1 MFFPPCGPDSAP
13 VITPPAMSNESVSS
27 DESHLISF
35 LNHAFQ
41 LLHLTGSHCTQWII
55 NDVTQQHTH
64 THTLFMATKACAT
77 PQLWFIFHIKSER
90 NKISRSRRGA
100 FGTSFE
106 YFSTLLQSC
115 SDRSLVCGPLFSRRA
130 SVRDLLCLRGG
141 HAGAVPQLDAGR
153 RCCRRGP
160 LLQILHIRVLGL
172 RRLQIHCHVISR
184 SAFHVWG
191 NTPPTLHPPAI
202 SI

>member
-64 THTLFMATKACAT
+64 THTHCVYGDESVHDTAAL
-77 PQLWFIFHIKSER
+77 I
-90 NKISRSRRGA
+90 
-100 FGTSFE
+100 
-106 YFSTLLQSC
+106 YFSHKK
-115 SDRSLVCGPLFSRRA
+115 REK
-130 SVRDLLCLRGG
+130 
-141 HAGAVPQLDAGR
+141 
-153 RCCRRGP
+153 
-160 LLQILHIRVLGL
+160 
-172 RRLQIHCHVISR
+172 
-184 SAFHVWG
+184 
-191 NTPPTLHPPAI
+191 
-202 SI
+202 

>member
-64 THTLFMATKACAT
+64 THTLC
-77 PQLWFIFHIKSER
+77 LWRQKRARH
-90 NKISRSRRGA
+90 RS
-100 FGTSFE
+100 
-106 YFSTLLQSC
+106 
-115 SDRSLVCGPLFSRRA
+115 SDLF
-130 SVRDLLCLRGG
+130 
-141 HAGAVPQLDAGR
+141 
-153 RCCRRGP
+153 
-160 LLQILHIRVLGL
+160 
-172 RRLQIHCHVISR
+172 
-184 SAFHVWG
+184 F
-191 NTPPTLHPPAI
+191 T
-202 SI
+202 